1 MVRRMRSY
9 LLIVAISCGSILAWA
24 QNKNSGCHSF
34 EVTSEL
40 AAEKSFER
48 AIGNGLRFQIT
59 PDKLDANGKF
69 NGWDILIVHPNAPDQ
84 EYIYPVNP
92 PLRFNGLQ
100 ILGPSYGDDAKVS
113 LGHPHEMWFLL
124 NKADYDQLWPAVE
137 HVLWPYNAPHPDQ
150 VADEYSQAL
159 SKVATGR
166 LKLSVP
172 SYGLNPGS
180 DSIQRMQFQ
189 AEFIVPDGFPVASDL
204 KIKDA
209 ACPAA
214 PQ

>member
-1 MVRRMRSY
+1 MRSY
-9 LLIVAISCGSILAWA
+9 LLIVAISFGPILAWA
-24 QNKNSGCHSF
+24 QNRNSACHSF
-34 EVTSEL
+34 ELTSEL

-48 AIGNGLRFQIT
+48 AIGNGLRFQIAA
-59 PDKLDANGKF
+59 DKLDAKGNF
-69 NGWDILIVHPNAPDQ
+69 NGWDIFIAHLDAPDQ

-100 ILGPSYGDDAKVS
+100 IMGSGYGDDARTS

-150 VADEYSQAL
+150 AADEYSHAL
-159 SKVATGR
+159 SKVITGW
-166 LKLSVP
+166 LKFSVLS
-172 SYGLNPGS
+172 YDLKPGS

-189 AEFIVPDGFPVASDL
+189 AEFIVPDGFSVAPDL
-204 KIKDA
+204 KMKDA